1 MVSSLDIL
9 NDDSGL
15 GDSVSRATE
24 GDFEVEGEDACSPAG
39 NQET

>member
-9 NDDSGL
+9 KDDSGL

-24 GDFEVEGEDACSPAG
+24 GDFEVEGEDGCSPAG
-39 NQET
+39 NQKT